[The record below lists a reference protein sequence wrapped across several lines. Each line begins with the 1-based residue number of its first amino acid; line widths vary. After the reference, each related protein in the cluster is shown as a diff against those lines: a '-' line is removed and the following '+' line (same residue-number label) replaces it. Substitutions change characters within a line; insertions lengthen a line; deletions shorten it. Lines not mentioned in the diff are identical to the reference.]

1 MSGTPQSPAH
11 SSRDPSLTTT
21 VSCEHQSLSTSTS
34 CVPSSG
40 DQTFV
45 TPSSGDPSF
54 STASA
59 AVPPSCSE
67 LSDQISSLY
76 VSDNAHVD
84 SSHGADVGGSP
95 PSRETLIDRLYSKS
109 GRELSEEQNPAL
121 KEKQRKAQV
130 NTVHVCMY
138 TCMHVCMRVGSWW
151 CGGKALGS

>member
-1 MSGTPQSPAH
+1 M
-11 SSRDPSLTTT
+11 
-21 VSCEHQSLSTSTS
+21 SCEHQSLSTSAS

-76 VSDNAHVD
+76 VSDNAHGD

-130 NTVHVCMY
+130 NTVYVCVYDRYVCMLACVCVCV
-138 TCMHVCMRVGSWW
+138 CMHDVCMFVSLLTQRSKKP
-151 CGGKALGS
+151 CKLQIR